1 MAALIWC
8 PFPDEE
14 AALAAGQVLLEE
26 RLVAC
31 CNILGSITSLFA
43 WQGETSRSL
52 ETGALFKTDSAI
64 LAAAVARLEKLH
76 PYAEPAILG
85 WHCDAAAEATRTWL
99 GALARGGNA

>member
-14 AALAAGQVLLEE
+14 AALAAGQVLLDEQ
-26 RLVAC
+26 LVAC
-31 CNILGSITSLFA
+31 CNILGSMTSLFA
-43 WQGETSRSL
+43 WQGETSRSV
-52 ETGALFKTDSAI
+52 ETGVLFKTDSSV
-64 LAAAVARLEKLH
+64 LTAAVARLEKLH